1 MRSIRD
7 QEEATQEQIGED
19 IRDILDGKSVRNS
32 ENENTARDVRFRNR
46 QSGQSDYDPYGDQQY
61 GEESRYREDP
71 RDRQN
76 TRYGEDPRYQN
87 EPGYESGSRSGRSR
101 REDRGRQGER
111 RRRESGGTGG
121 NGSGGSRRG
130 VFKRQTRVPFLFV
143 SYAFVAIFVALIVY
157 IGYFNVRLRDD
168 ILNSPYNRR
177 QNDNAVYVVRG
188 DILASDG
195 TVLATTELDDDGV
208 ETRTYPEGNE
218 YAHVVGFTANGKSGL
233 ESLLNYD
240 LLASHNN
247 IVDRIINEFEGNKNP
262 GDNVI
267 TTLDTELQEVAYEA
281 LGDWDGAVVVL
292 EPDTGNVLAMV
303 SKPDFDP
310 NTIAEDWD
318 ELISDDSNSQL
329 VNRATQGKYP
339 PGSTFKIVTALAYY
353 QAEGNIEDFFYDCDG
368 SFVVDE
374 DNVVHCFNSYA
385 HGEEDLTLAFANS
398 CNAAF
403 SEIGLE
409 VGAKALGNTAE
420 ELLFNEKL
428 PCDIEYSRSSF
439 TLSSGAGD
447 ASIVQTAFG
456 QGDTLVS
463 PYHLALI
470 ASAIANDGVLMETN
484 FVERIESDTGDV
496 ISETTPSQ
504 YKTLM
509 TEDEADVLTELMKA
523 VVDEGTA
530 SALQGLDYE
539 VACKTGSAEYELSD
553 GELGTHSWF
562 VGFSD
567 PDDPDIVVA
576 VITENGGTGTST
588 SLPIAKQIFDAYYD

>member
-1 MRSIRD
+1 MRFTRD
-7 QEEATQEQIGED
+7 QEEEMQEQIGED
-19 IRDILDGKSVRNS
+19 IRDILDGKSVRSSNRQYS
-32 ENENTARDVRFRNR
+32 GRKAVRSSGGHDPEGPDNRESFPEMREGATRNPRRNR
-46 QSGQSDYDPYGDQQY
+46 GNTGRDGDK
-61 GEESRYREDP
+61 
-71 RDRQN
+71 
-76 TRYGEDPRYQN
+76 
-87 EPGYESGSRSGRSR
+87 
-101 REDRGRQGER
+101 RGLL
-111 RRRESGGTGG
+111 
-121 NGSGGSRRG
+121 
-130 VFKRQTRVPFLFV
+130 KKQTRVPFLFV

-188 DILASDG
+188 EILAKDG
-195 TVLATTELDDDGV
+195 TVLAETELDDDGV
-208 ETRTYPEGNE
+208 ERRFYPEENK

-240 LLASHNN
+240 LLAAHNN
-247 IVDRIINEFEGNKNP
+247 ILDRVINEFQGEKNP
-262 GDNVI
+262 GDNVV
-267 TTLDTELQEVAYEA
+267 TTLDTELQDVAYEA
-281 LGDWDGAVVVL
+281 LGDWDGAAVVL

-310 NTIAEDWD
+310 NTIAEEWE
-318 ELISDDSNSQL
+318 ELVADDSNSQL

-353 QAEGNIEDFFYDCDG
+353 RAEGNIEDFFYDCDG
-368 SFVVDE
+368 SFTVD
-374 DNVVHCFNSYA
+374 DNNTVHCFNSYA
-385 HGEEDLTLAFANS
+385 HGEEDLTEAFANS
-398 CNAAF
+398 CNSAF

-409 VGAKALGNTAE
+409 VGARALGDTAE
-420 ELLFNEKL
+420 DLLFQEKL
-428 PCDIEYSRSSF
+428 PCDIAYSRSAF

-447 ASIVQTAFG
+447 ASVVQTAFG

-470 ASAIANDGVLMETN
+470 ASAIANDGVLMKTN
-484 FVERIESDTGDV
+484 FVDHIESDTGAV
-496 ISETTPSQ
+496 VKETKPSQ

-530 SALQGLDYE
+530 SALQGLDYS
-539 VACKTGSAEYELSD
+539 VACKTGSAEFEMSD

-576 VITENGGTGTST
+576 VITENGGTGSST

>member
-1 MRSIRD
+1 M
-7 QEEATQEQIGED
+7 QEQIGED
-19 IRDILDGKSVRNS
+19 IRDILDGKSVRSSNRQYS
-32 ENENTARDVRFRNR
+32 GRRAVRSSGGHDPEGPDNRKSFPEMREGDTRNR
-46 QSGQSDYDPYGDQQY
+46 RRDGEDSG
-61 GEESRYREDP
+61 
-71 RDRQN
+71 RDRGN
-76 TRYGEDPRYQN
+76 
-87 EPGYESGSRSGRSR
+87 SGR
-101 REDRGRQGER
+101 
-111 RRRESGGTGG
+111 GGD
-121 NGSGGSRRG
+121 RRG
-130 VFKRQTRVPFLFV
+130 LLKKQTRVPFLFV

-157 IGYFNVRLRDD
+157 IGYFNVRLRND

-188 DILASDG
+188 EILAKDG
-195 TVLATTELDDDGV
+195 TVLAETELDDNGV
-208 ETRTYPEGNE
+208 ERRFYPEENK

-240 LLASHNN
+240 LLAAHNN
-247 IVDRIINEFEGNKNP
+247 ILDRVINEFQGEKNP
-262 GDNVI
+262 GDKVV
-267 TTLDTELQEVAYEA
+267 TTLDTELQNAAYEA
-281 LGDWDGAVVVL
+281 LGDWNGAAVVL

-310 NTIAEDWD
+310 NTIAEEWE
-318 ELISDDSNSQL
+318 ELVADDSNSQL

-353 QAEGNIEDFFYDCDG
+353 RAEGNISNFFYNCDG
-368 SFVVDE
+368 SFTVD
-374 DNVVHCFNSYA
+374 DNNTVHCFNSYA
-385 HGEEDLTLAFANS
+385 HGEEDLTQAFANS
-398 CNAAF
+398 CNSAF

-409 VGAKALGNTAE
+409 VGARALGDTAKD
-420 ELLFNEKL
+420 LLFQEKL
-428 PCDIEYSRSSF
+428 PCDIAYSRSAF

-447 ASIVQTAFG
+447 ASVVQTAFG

-470 ASAIANDGVLMETN
+470 ASAVANDGVLMKTN
-484 FVERIESDTGDV
+484 FVDHIESDTGAV
-496 ISETTPSQ
+496 VKETKPSQ

-530 SALQGLDYE
+530 SALQGLDYS
-539 VACKTGSAEYELSD
+539 VACKTGSAEFEMSD

-576 VITENGGTGTST
+576 VITENGGTGSST